1 METWKLED
9 PTTDP
14 KEIAIIKYLKET
26 TGNEELANN
35 AGRMVGLYN
44 FLERNRFSSPDEIH
58 NAVFVGSEPMFTL
71 EQSEKIYG
79 MLSDS
84 KFVGGAG
91 ETPTGL
97 PTQQQE
103 HVELLDNLIIRLV
116 YFVRGWTPKF
126 ILDNVDSVTPFLFIL
141 RTFEHNEVVGP
152 LLGVALDAVTSILPT
167 IASTI
172 QNLSPTIIGLLPLPE
187 AGPVGALIGW
197 AVSSLFTFLAMALH
211 ISRGHFGQAFI
222 VSFLMIPFA
231 GASLYS
237 AAMSGERVLTRTAD
251 RRARLITTVTRLLG
265 EGAGQIANSVIPDVL
280 YDPSQ
285 NQETLSQ
292 TPPPPPT
299 VPPPST
305 QSWLEKMKDAYI
317 TPAFGKTAS
326 LQTATPPTQQGV
338 EANGPSITAVLTS
351 ARDLNPVLVDK
362 ILSNTKFITL
372 FNATVDL
379 DELSLPEFRDKY
391 NQFYSTFVGSGET
404 NLLNGISQVQSLLT
418 SKYCSFK
425 VNDPVDYTD
434 AAGRPASGTIY
445 SIEGF
450 DSKTNTCNSVKIHRN
465 VSAERGDQ
473 IDSVPTS
480 DIKQSQTIQ
489 DKKTILKSVLN
500 SIGTNLNKSISTLST
515 VKQNDSDVNNQGK
528 IQKVIDSL
536 SRISKALQ
544 GEQVNTSFF
553 RNPFKKTGGKTLSK
567 KKRNTHK
574 WTKRRKL
581 RK

>member
-44 FLERNRFSSPDEIH
+44 FLERNHFSSPDEIH

-79 MLSDS
+79 MMSDA
-84 KFVGGAG
+84 KFVGGA
-91 ETPTGL
+91 EL

-103 HVELLDNLIIRLV
+103 HVELLDNLIIRLI

-237 AAMSGERVLTRTAD
+237 AAMSGQRVLTRTAD
-251 RRARLITTVTRLLG
+251 RRTKLINTVTHLLG
-265 EGAGQIANSVIPDVL
+265 ETAGQVANSVIPDVL

-285 NQETLSQ
+285 HQETLSQ
-292 TPPPPPT
+292 TPPPAPT
-299 VPPPST
+299 T
-305 QSWLEKMKDAYI
+305 EKSWFSKMKDDYVM
-317 TPAFGKTAS
+317 PAIDKPPPVQH
-326 LQTATPPTQQGV
+326 LAT
-338 EANGPSITAVLTS
+338 GPSIEAVLNTV
-351 ARDLNPVLVDK
+351 RELNPPEVQK
-362 ILSNTKFITL
+362 ILTNRKFITL
-372 FNATVDL
+372 FNAVVDL
-379 DELSLPEFRDKY
+379 DELTLPEYRDKY
-391 NQFYSTFVGSGET
+391 NQFYSTFVGSGES
-404 NLLNGISQVQSLLT
+404 NLLSGIKQVQELLN
-418 SKYCSFK
+418 SRYCSFK
-425 VNDPVDYTD
+425 VGDPVEYTD
-434 AAGRPASGTIY
+434 SAGRPASGAVY
-445 SIEGF
+445 GIESV
-450 DSKTNTCNSVKIHRN
+450 DPKTNTCTSVKIHRN

-473 IDSVPTS
+473 IDSVPIR
-480 DIKQSQTIQ
+480 DIKQPENVI
-489 DKKTILKSVLN
+489 DKKTTLTNVLN
-500 SIGTNLNKSISTLST
+500 TVGRDLTDKSIRTLDT
-515 VKQNDSDVNNQGK
+515 VKQNEPEPNNQTK
-528 IQKVIDSL
+528 IQKLIESL
-536 SRISKALQ
+536 TRISKALQ

-567 KKRNTHK
+567 KKRNTRK

-581 RK
+581 RR

>member
-1 METWKLED
+1 METWNLED

-14 KEIAIIKYLKET
+14 KEIAIVKYLKES

-44 FLERNRFSSPDEIH
+44 FLEKRRFNTPDEIQ
-58 NAVFVGSEPMFTL
+58 NAVFVGSQPMFTIQ
-71 EQSEKIYG
+71 QSEKIYN
-79 MLSDS
+79 MLGDA
-84 KFVGGAG
+84 KYVGGA
-91 ETPTGL
+91 EP

-126 ILDNVDSVTPFLFIL
+126 ILNNVDSVTPFLFIL

-251 RRARLITTVTRLLG
+251 RRGRLIGTVRRLLG
-265 EGAGQIANSVIPDVL
+265 EGAGDIANSVIPDVL

-285 NQETLSQ
+285 DQETLSQ
-292 TPPPPPT
+292 TPPVSAPVSAP
-299 VPPPST
+299 VPQSDE
-305 QSWLEKMKDAYI
+305 SWLTKMKKAYI
-317 TPAFGKTAS
+317 EPAFGKSA
-326 LQTATPPTQQGV
+326 PPTEQNTTL
-338 EANGPSITAVLTS
+338 ANGPSITTILNT
-351 ARDLNPVLVDK
+351 ARELNPVLVDK
-362 ILSNTKFITL
+362 ILTNTRFITL

-391 NQFYSTFVGSGET
+391 NEFYNTFVGSGENT
-404 NLLNGISQVQSLLT
+404 LLNGISQVRSLLT
-418 SKYCSFK
+418 SKYCTFK
-425 VNDPVDYTD
+425 VNDPVEYTD
-434 AAGRPASGTIY
+434 AAGRPASGTVY
-445 SIEGF
+445 SIDGF
-450 DSKTNTCNSVKIHRN
+450 DSKTNTCNAVKIHRN

-473 IDSVPTS
+473 IDTVQTT
-480 DIKQSQTIQ
+480 DIKQPQTTQ
-489 DKKTILKSVLN
+489 DKKIVLDNVLN
-500 SIGTNLNKSISTLST
+500 SIGTNLTNKSISTLNT
-515 VKQNDSDVNNQGK
+515 VKQNESDPKNQNK
-528 IQKVIDSL
+528 IQKIVDSL
-536 SRISKALQ
+536 SRISKALR
-544 GEQVNTSFF
+544 GEQVNTSIF
-553 RNPFKKTGGKTLSK
+553 RNPFNKTGGKTLSK
-567 KKRNTHK
+567 KKRNNHK
-574 WTKRRKL
+574 WTKRRRL